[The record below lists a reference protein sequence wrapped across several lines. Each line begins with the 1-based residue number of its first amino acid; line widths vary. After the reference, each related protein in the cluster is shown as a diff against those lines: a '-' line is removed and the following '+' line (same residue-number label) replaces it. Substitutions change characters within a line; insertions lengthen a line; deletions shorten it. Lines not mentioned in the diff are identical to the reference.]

1 MLLKSFM
8 MLMML
13 NFCEGRMNTAGEEDK
28 RREGFA
34 SEETTTNP
42 QETNSLKEHI
52 NTKADNTTKSLLKRQ
67 ILGIWMGKQRNDRSM
82 DDMTQEHKDVKEAVQ
97 NLEKLL
103 EGRYHFF

>member
-42 QETNSLKEHI
+42 QEAKSLEEHI
-52 NTKADNTTKSLLKRQ
+52 KTKADDTIKSLLKRQ
-67 ILGIWMGKQRNDRSM
+67 ILGI
-82 DDMTQEHKDVKEAVQ
+82 
-97 NLEKLL
+97 
-103 EGRYHFF
+103 